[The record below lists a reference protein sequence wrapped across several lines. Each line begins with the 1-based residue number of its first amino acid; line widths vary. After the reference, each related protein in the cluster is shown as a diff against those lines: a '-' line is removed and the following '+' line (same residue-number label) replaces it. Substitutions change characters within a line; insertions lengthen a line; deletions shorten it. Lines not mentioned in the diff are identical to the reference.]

1 MSGLSLSVKIIED
14 LLILYFSTYL
24 LIDMSLFAGALFFF
38 RRRNKPASITDFSSH
53 SVSIIVP
60 AYNEE
65 VSIVDCVRLLTKLD
79 YPNYRVVVVNDGSK
93 DNTLKVMLDSFKWE
107 SERLDLPSPLLKT
120 HQIRSVRSSSDGML
134 MLIDKENGGKAD
146 SINAGINISDSEFLC
161 TVDADSILD
170 ASALRLAVE
179 PLISDPD
186 VFVSGGQLA
195 VSNGLLLEQNRVV
208 GSKMPRKLLVL
219 WQIIE
224 YIKSFMVSRLGF
236 SKLGSLL
243 IMSGAFSL
251 YRRSDLVSVG
261 GFLTAIND
269 HPYISSTVGVGKRT
283 LCEDMEVVVR
293 LKRFLIENKR
303 KASTRFLPAPICWTE
318 VPDKKKSLI
327 RQRSRWHT
335 GLAETLRYHRG
346 MLFEPK
352 YGITGLFALP
362 YYLLFELFAP
372 LIKLLA
378 LLFLVIASAL
388 GLINTSWVLLML
400 LSVTILAAFITSSV
414 TAVIERWSMIHSGAN
429 REALRYKTLGDWL
442 ILIGAGIISDFSFAF
457 LRMWA
462 QLKGLADFVRS
473 RSEWNKFERRGL
485 QKST

>member
-1 MSGLSLSVKIIED
+1 MSALSLAVKIIED
-14 LLILYFSTYL
+14 LLILYFSAYL
-24 LIDMSLFAGALFFF
+24 LIDMSLFAGALLFF
-38 RRRNKPASITDFSSH
+38 RKRKKMDINSDFSPH

-65 VSIVDCVRLLTKLD
+65 VSIVDCVRLLMNLD
-79 YPNYRVVVVNDGSK
+79 YPNYELIVVNDGSK
-93 DNTLKVMLDSFKWE
+93 DGTFKAMLESFIWEPEWGKPSDSLINT
-107 SERLDLPSPLLKT
+107 RN
-120 HQIRSVRSSSDGML
+120 IRSVRSSTDGRIV
-134 MLIDKENGGKAD
+134 LIDKENGGKAD
-146 SINAGINISDSEFLC
+146 SINAGINISRAEFLC

-170 ASALRLAVE
+170 SSALKLAVE
-179 PLISDPD
+179 PFLSDAD

-195 VSNGLLLEQNRVV
+195 VSNGLVLVQNRVV
-208 GSKMPRKLLVL
+208 GSKMPRNLLVL

-251 YRRSDLVSVG
+251 YRRSDLIEVG
-261 GFLTAIND
+261 GFLTSINE
-269 HPYISSTVGVGKRT
+269 HPYILSTIGGGKRT

-293 LKRFLIENKR
+293 LKRYLIERKR
-303 KASTRFLPAPICWTE
+303 KAVTRFLPAPICWTE
-318 VPDKKKSLI
+318 VPEKKSSLI

-378 LLFLVIASAL
+378 LLFLIIASAS
-388 GLINTSWVLLML
+388 GIINTSWVLLML

-414 TAVIERWSMIHSGAN
+414 TAVIERWSVIHSGAN

-442 ILIGAGIISDFSFAF
+442 ILIGAGILSDFSFAF

-462 QLKGLADFVRS
+462 QLKGLVDFARS

-485 QKST
+485 QKTS